1 MDRWYDKH
9 NNLDEYLDLMTELS
23 PEKRDELVK
32 EITVIIKT

>member
-1 MDRWYDKH
+1 MARRYDRH